1 MGRDDLVQGLL
12 GNRKASRFGRH
23 ADRGRGRHEGN
34 RADLSDHLAWGG
46 DAIDHFAV
54 RDHFQIAGKEHPDL
68 GTGLALPGD
77 LRTDRRFAHHAGP
90 HEFPDR
96 TVADRREIAAAPQ
109 NPDQFSLVHRRDFY
123 HASEAAFNAHFPV
136 TGDRARRKDGVKSAT
151 EMLNDPEKEAVPE
164 ATLIRCEFVR
174 ERNALFVSGDF
185 SPVYTD
191 FYLHQMQ
198 HSIRHRTGQDALI
211 KDGLA
216 ALALHLASRPWN
228 EAIAWTL
235 SWQDPLQNVFI
246 TGSNRIGNIV
256 GRLFTEDVRERDT
269 NLLIS
274 QVTIS
279 GHEPRQSLIEAPS
292 LDFFEIGEEYYRQS
306 EQRPGRYFHL
316 GDDRFGLITAQPD
329 CDLDWLA
336 SLDAEAV
343 TKLGEKET
351 LSLLETREYRFHCGC
366 GPERIFPII
375 ASLTEEALE
384 SVFGDQ
390 EVITAGCPRC
400 NAGYV
405 ITREA
410 LEAFR
415 QDPTQ

>member
-1 MGRDDLVQGLL
+1 
-12 GNRKASRFGRH
+12 
-23 ADRGRGRHEGN
+23 
-34 RADLSDHLAWGG
+34 
-46 DAIDHFAV
+46 
-54 RDHFQIAGKEHPDL
+54 
-68 GTGLALPGD
+68 
-77 LRTDRRFAHHAGP
+77 
-90 HEFPDR
+90 
-96 TVADRREIAAAPQ
+96 
-109 NPDQFSLVHRRDFY
+109 
-123 HASEAAFNAHFPV
+123 
-136 TGDRARRKDGVKSAT
+136 
-151 EMLNDPEKEAVPE
+151 MLNDPEKEAVAE
-164 ATLIRCEFVR
+164 ATLIRSEFVR
-174 ERNALFVSGDF
+174 GRNALLVRGDF

-198 HSIRHRTGQDALI
+198 HGIRHQVAQDSLI
-211 KDGLA
+211 KDGIA

-274 QVTIS
+274 QVTVA

-316 GDDRFGLITAQPD
+316 GDDTFALITAQPD

-336 SLDAEAV
+336 GLDAAAV
-343 TKLGEKET
+343 SGLSTTDT
-351 LSLLETREYRFHCGC
+351 LSLLEQREIRFHCGC

-375 ASLTEEALE
+375 ANLTEEALA
-384 SVFGDQ
+384 SVFADQ
-390 EVITAGCPRC
+390 EVITASCPRC
-400 NAGYV
+400 NARYT

-410 LEAFR
+410 LEAYR
-415 QDPTQ
+415 RDHQAS